1 MASTATPRS
10 DPQTSMDE
18 KNLSDEYP
26 GILKMAEEWD
36 KREHSRKAVTSK
48 ATDSRKPLETAI
60 DALELPL
67 GDYRIGPITF
77 RVKETEERDVEYTIE
92 AGQRKLS
99 LKASKI
105 TDPS

>member
-1 MASTATPRS
+1 MATPRS

-18 KNLSDEYP
+18 KNLTDAYP
-26 GILKMAEEWD
+26 AILKMAEDWD
-36 KREHSRKAVTSK
+36 KREHSRKAVASK
-48 ATDSRKPLETAI
+48 AKDSRKPLETAI
-60 DALELPL
+60 DALELPFGL
-67 GDYRIGPITF
+67 YRIGPITF
-77 RVKETEERDVEYTIE
+77 KVRETEEREVEYTIE